1 MMSEVAPS
9 SWADEREHQPQLAAR
24 AGRGT
29 GVLKALAP
37 LGQGCPEGESC
48 PVLGRLSGMPL
59 LRLAKSVQ
67 L

>member
-1 MMSEVAPS
+1 MSEVAPS
-9 SWADEREHQPQLAAR
+9 SWADEREHRPQLTAR

-29 GVLKALAP
+29 GVLKALTP

-48 PVLGRLSGMPL
+48 PVLGMLSGMPL
-59 LRLAKSVQ
+59 LRLAKRVQ